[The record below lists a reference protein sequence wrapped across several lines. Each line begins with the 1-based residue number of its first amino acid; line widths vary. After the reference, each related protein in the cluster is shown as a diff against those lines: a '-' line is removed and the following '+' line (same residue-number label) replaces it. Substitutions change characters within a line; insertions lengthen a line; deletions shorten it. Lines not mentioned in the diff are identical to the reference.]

1 MGLEEVFRKEVDKL
15 IKKNKDGKVKLDP
28 ANISFSTVDF

>member
-28 ANISFSTVDF
+28 ANI